1 MSNNVACIAERSA
14 CVIRVTRLG
23 PNCEPLT
30 GPTDGAILT
39 AISTINLTGDVEEG
53 TRFEP
58 KDACGDIVY
67 TAEDADIVKRYNITI
82 DFWKTDF
89 EAFELMTDGSLVIGK
104 TGTDWAGKVIGV
116 TAPGAT
122 TAHKNGVALEIWT
135 KTATGTGPC
144 GPPGTNPQFMRHVLP
159 RVLLRPGDRTFEN
172 DTAVQSFVGTAN
184 SNVYWGEGPWGDWP
198 AEDGMPGDSP
208 WERFFDLSLPTG
220 ACGYVTPS
228 SSSGS

>member
-104 TGTDWAGKVIGV
+104 TGTDCASSERRSRS
-116 TAPGAT
+116 AT
-122 TAHKNGVALEIWT
+122 RSLAASRPTSLRHFSSFMP
-135 KTATGTGPC
+135 ATGRVGA
-144 GPPGTNPQFMRHVLP
+144 GDGTTPVP
-159 RVLLRPGDRTFEN
+159 
-172 DTAVQSFVGTAN
+172 AAAN
-184 SNVYWGEGPWGDWP
+184 CP
-198 AEDGMPGDSP
+198 
-208 WERFFDLSLPTG
+208 
-220 ACGYVTPS
+220 
-228 SSSGS
+228 